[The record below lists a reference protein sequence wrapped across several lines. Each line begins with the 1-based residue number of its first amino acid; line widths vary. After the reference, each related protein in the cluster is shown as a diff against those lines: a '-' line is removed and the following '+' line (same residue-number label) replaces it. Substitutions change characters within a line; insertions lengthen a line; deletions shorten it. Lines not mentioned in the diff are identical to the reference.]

1 MVSRMKRRS
10 AMARAWRVGD
20 SGIGWLPALEG
31 TMTSRI
37 AL

>member
-20 SGIGWLPALEG
+20 WGIGWFAG
-31 TMTSRI
+31 ARGHHDVSV
-37 AL
+37 